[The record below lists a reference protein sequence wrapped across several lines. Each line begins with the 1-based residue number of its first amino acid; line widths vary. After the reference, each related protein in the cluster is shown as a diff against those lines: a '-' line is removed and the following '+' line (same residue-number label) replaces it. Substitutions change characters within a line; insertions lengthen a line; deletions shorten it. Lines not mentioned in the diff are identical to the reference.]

1 MYVSDNGS
9 PTAPDLRSG
18 AAPQGLASSR
28 GRGHHGGRARTGGGC
43 RVSSPKWLVLTWRL
57 PAASSTGRVATWRSL
72 RRLGAVTLTPG
83 AVILP
88 YSEQLLEQL
97 EWIAED
103 IVQREGDA
111 YVLPVTELAEADEDE
126 IRRRMSNESHEE
138 YLQLREA
145 AAVLARRLAK
155 ADAQALEPL
164 ERSQLGRE
172 LAGLRRRFAS
182 TVERDHFESSD
193 RSPTRRAIDL
203 ADSASRS
210 LHSPARL
217 QHKSRQD

>member
-1 MYVSDNGS
+1 
-9 PTAPDLRSG
+9 
-18 AAPQGLASSR
+18 
-28 GRGHHGGRARTGGGC
+28 
-43 RVSSPKWLVLTWRL
+43 
-57 PAASSTGRVATWRSL
+57 
-72 RRLGAVTLTPG
+72 
-83 AVILP
+83 VILP

-111 YVLPVTELAEADEDE
+111 YVLPVTELAEAEEDE
-126 IRRRMSNESHEE
+126 IRRRIGNERHEE

-155 ADAQALEPL
+155 ADAAHALEPL

-172 LAGLRRRFAS
+172 LAALRRRFAS

-193 RSPTRRAIDL
+193 RSPTQRAIEL

-217 QHKSRQD
+217 QHKSRED